1 MGCSG
6 VDHKQLEELM
16 EEMTFGDKVLT
27 VLTVFVVLVVLSME
41 VF

>member
-1 MGCSG
+1 

-16 EEMTFGDKVLT
+16 EEMTFGDKVLA
-27 VLTVFVVLVVLSME
+27 VLTIFVVLMVLSME